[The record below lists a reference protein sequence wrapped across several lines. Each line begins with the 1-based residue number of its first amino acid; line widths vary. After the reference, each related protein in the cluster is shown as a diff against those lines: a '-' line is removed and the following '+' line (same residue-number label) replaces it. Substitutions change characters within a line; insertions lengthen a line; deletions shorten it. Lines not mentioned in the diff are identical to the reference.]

1 MSQSP
6 TLSPPPLGETLD
18 DLRLRLA
25 PMVADNAA
33 FDGWSAKALAAT
45 AAQSGTDADIVA
57 FAFDGGSLA
66 MIDAWFA
73 SVDAEMLA
81 ALPPETL
88 EAMRVGQRI
97 RALVHQRLAIIAP
110 HREALRRAQAV
121 LAMPQNLPHAARLG
135 WHAADI
141 MWRAAGDTATDLNH
155 YTKRTTLGAIYA
167 ATMLHFVNDESEGWA
182 DTLAFLDRRLA
193 GIARFEKAKARFR
206 PDADMHFSPAR
217 FLGRLRYRA

>member
-1 MSQSP
+1 MNPQ
-6 TLSPPPLGETLD
+6 ETLD

-45 AAQSGTDADIVA
+45 AQQSGTDADILA
-57 FAFDGGSLA
+57 LAFDGGALA

-73 SVDAEMLA
+73 SVDAAM
-81 ALPPETL
+81 L
-88 EAMRVGQRI
+88 EAVPSERLGNMHTGQRI
-97 RALVHQRLAIIAP
+97 AALVEARLAILAS

-121 LAMPQNLPHAARLG
+121 LAMPQNVAHAAKLG
-135 WHAADI
+135 WRAADV

-155 YTKRTTLGAIYA
+155 YSKRAILGTIYA
-167 ATMLHFVNDESEGWA
+167 ATLLFFVNDESEHWA
-182 DTLAFLDRRLA
+182 DTRAFLARRLA
-193 GIARFEKAKARFR
+193 GVARFEKTKARMR
-206 PDADMHFSPAR
+206 GNPDMHFNPAR

>member
-1 MSQSP
+1 MTAS
-6 TLSPPPLGETLD
+6 TETLD

-25 PMVADNAA
+25 PMVAGNAA
-33 FDGWSAKALAAT
+33 FDGWSGKALEAT
-45 AAQSGTDADIVA
+45 ALQSGTDADVVA
-57 FAFDGGSLA
+57 LAFDGGPLA

-73 SVDAEMLA
+73 SVDAAMHA

-88 EAMRVGQRI
+88 AEMRVGPRI
-97 RALVHQRLAIIAP
+97 RALVQARLAILAP

-135 WHAADI
+135 WHAADV

-155 YTKRTTLGAIYA
+155 YSKRTTLGAIYA
-167 ATMLHFVNDESEGWA
+167 ATLLFFVNDESEDQA

-193 GIARFEKAKARFR
+193 GIARFEKAKARFTPN
-206 PDADMHFSPAR
+206 PDMRFSMAR
-217 FLGRLRYRA
+217 FLGRLRYPA